1 MQAETST
8 TAKKKKKVTV
18 PVCRG
23 VYSPDIVLVLYPL
36 DIIISLYNQKQCETC
51 GLEK

>member
-1 MQAETST
+1 MHAETST
-8 TAKKKKKVTV
+8 IANKKKKVTV

-36 DIIISLYNQKQCETC
+36 DIILSLYVQKQCEAC